1 MKGKRVTIKD
11 IAKQAGVS
19 IGTVDRVLHER
30 GEVAEATKNK
40 ILKLADQMH
49 YKPNL
54 LARALTSRRCY
65 KVVALL
71 PRPGELDI
79 YWASHVAGITAQA
92 QALEAYSFRVEIV
105 DFELHSETDFQLQ
118 SQKALEMRPDGV
130 IFAPIFKKESVEF
143 SKKLDLVNIPYI
155 FIDTYIEG
163 TNCKGFIGEDAFQ
176 SGRVAAS
183 VIDFGLDIHK
193 DILMV
198 NLSRDVENAQHLT
211 TRNRGFKSYFMDE
224 GRNLGNRI
232 TIEIPQSDAESVE
245 TKLDKALSENTNIGA
260 IWISG
265 AKAYLI
271 ARYLE
276 QKCRRDIILV
286 GYEVYNTNIEYLRR
300 NFIQYLIAQQPKEQ
314 GIKTVNVMFNL
325 LAENSQPMKLEYQKV
340 EIVNSENVRF
350 YVN

>member
-1 MKGKRVTIKD
+1 MRGKRVTIKD
-11 IAKQAGVS
+11 IAKEAGVS

-30 GEVAEATKNK
+30 GEVAETTKNK
-40 ILKLADQMH
+40 ILRLAEQMH

-54 LARALTSRRCY
+54 LARALTSKRSY
-65 KVVALL
+65 NVVVLL
-71 PRPGELDI
+71 PHASEEDI

-92 QALEAYSFRVEIV
+92 QALEAYAFRVTIV
-105 DFELHSETDFQLQ
+105 DFELHSESDFQLQ
-118 SQKALEMRPDGV
+118 SEKTISMHPDGV
-130 IFAPIFKKESVEF
+130 IFAPILKKESIAF
-143 SKKLDLVNIPYI
+143 SKKLDSMNIPYM

-183 VIDFGLDIHK
+183 VIDFGLDINK

-198 NLSRDVENAQHLT
+198 NLAKDVENTQHLT
-211 TRNRGFKSYFMDE
+211 TRNQGFMSYFMDE
-224 GRNLGNRI
+224 GRNMGQRVS
-232 TIEIPQSDAESVE
+232 IEIPRSDSEIVKE
-245 TKLDKALSENTNIGA
+245 KLDKALSENPNIGA
-260 IWISG
+260 IWVSG
-265 AKAYLI
+265 AKAYII

-276 QKCRRDIILV
+276 QNARRDIILV
-286 GYEVYNTNIEYLRR
+286 GYEVYNANIEYLRR

-314 GIKTVNVMFNL
+314 GSKTINAMFNL

>member
-1 MKGKRVTIKD
+1 MKVKRVTIKD
-11 IAKQAGVS
+11 IAKEAGVS

-40 ILKLADQMH
+40 ILKLAEQMH
-49 YKPNL
+49 YRPNL
-54 LARALTSRRCY
+54 LARALTSKRDY
-65 KVVALL
+65 NVVALL
-71 PRPGELDI
+71 PRASEVDI
-79 YWASHVAGITAQA
+79 YWASHVAGITAGA
-92 QALEAYSFRVEIV
+92 QALESYAFRVTIIS
-105 DFELHSETDFQLQ
+105 FELHSELDFQEQ
-118 SQKALEMRPDGV
+118 SLKALEMRPDGV
-130 IFAPIFKKESVEF
+130 IFAPIFKKESIEF
-143 SKKLDLVNIPYI
+143 GKRLDLKNIPYM

-198 NLSRDVENAQHLT
+198 NLSKDMDNTQHLT
-211 TRNRGFKSYFMDE
+211 IRNRGFKSYFMDE
-224 GRNLGNRI
+224 GRNMGDRI
-232 TIEIPQSDAESVE
+232 SIDIPSSDVN
-245 TKLDKALSENTNIGA
+245 TVNMMLDKVLSENSNIGA

-271 ARYLE
+271 AQYLE
-276 QKCRRDIILV
+276 KKSRRDIILV
-286 GYEVYNTNIEYLRR
+286 GYEVYNANIEYLRR

-314 GIKTVNVMFNL
+314 GIKTVNAMFNL

>member
-1 MKGKRVTIKD
+1 M
-11 IAKQAGVS
+11 
-19 IGTVDRVLHER
+19 
-30 GEVAEATKNK
+30 
-40 ILKLADQMH
+40 
-49 YKPNL
+49 
-54 LARALTSRRCY
+54 
-65 KVVALL
+65 
-71 PRPGELDI
+71 
-79 YWASHVAGITAQA
+79 
-92 QALEAYSFRVEIV
+92 
-105 DFELHSETDFQLQ
+105 
-118 SQKALEMRPDGV
+118 
-130 IFAPIFKKESVEF
+130 
-143 SKKLDLVNIPYI
+143 

-198 NLSRDVENAQHLT
+198 NLSKDMDNTQHLT
-211 TRNRGFKSYFMDE
+211 IRNRGFKSYFMDE
-224 GRNLGNRI
+224 GRNIGNRI
-232 TIEIPQSDAESVE
+232 SIDIPSSDVN
-245 TKLDKALSENTNIGA
+245 TVNMMLDKVLSENSNIGA

-271 ARYLE
+271 AQYLE
-276 QKCRRDIILV
+276 KKSRRDIILV
-286 GYEVYNTNIEYLRR
+286 GYEVYNANIEYLRR

-314 GIKTVNVMFNL
+314 GIKTVNAMFNL

>member
-1 MKGKRVTIKD
+1 
-11 IAKQAGVS
+11 
-19 IGTVDRVLHER
+19 
-30 GEVAEATKNK
+30 
-40 ILKLADQMH
+40 
-49 YKPNL
+49 
-54 LARALTSRRCY
+54 
-65 KVVALL
+65 
-71 PRPGELDI
+71 
-79 YWASHVAGITAQA
+79 
-92 QALEAYSFRVEIV
+92 
-105 DFELHSETDFQLQ
+105 
-118 SQKALEMRPDGV
+118 
-130 IFAPIFKKESVEF
+130 
-143 SKKLDLVNIPYI
+143 
-155 FIDTYIEG
+155 
-163 TNCKGFIGEDAFQ
+163 
-176 SGRVAAS
+176 
-183 VIDFGLDIHK
+183 
-193 DILMV
+193 
-198 NLSRDVENAQHLT
+198 
-211 TRNRGFKSYFMDE
+211 MDE

-276 QKCRRDIILV
+276 QKFRRDIILV